1 MRSVRKAI
9 AGRGA
14 HLDMLGCAESPRR
27 PHPLTGSMDRCKF
40 LGQVQAPRI
49 VPKHPHFKGVRP
61 SLPTISTFRQITP
74 THQVC
79 RGHLEKVLTVQ
90 FSAHHANLLR
100 PELAQLPDLCS

>member
-27 PHPLTGSMDRCKF
+27 PHLLTGSMHRCKF

-49 VPKHPHFKGVRP
+49 FPKHPHFKGVRP
-61 SLPTISTFRQITP
+61 SLPTISAFRQITP
-74 THQVC
+74 THLMR

-90 FSAHHANLLR
+90 FSAHHAIL
-100 PELAQLPDLCS
+100 S